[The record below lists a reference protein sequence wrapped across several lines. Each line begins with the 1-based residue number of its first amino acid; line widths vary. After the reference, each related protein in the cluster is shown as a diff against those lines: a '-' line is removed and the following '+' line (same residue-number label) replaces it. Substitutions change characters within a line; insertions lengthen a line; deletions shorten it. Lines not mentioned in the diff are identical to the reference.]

1 MFHFT
6 LHVYVFHSDP
16 RLMVQLSLYPVQ
28 YIQYWIQYG
37 LEENIPPEWCCQT
50 QNPVWFS
57 SEAKQEA
64 PHELCRLPT
73 GVHSPVWKK
82 DSLHTSVM
90 QQTFSLNV
98 PNYIIHNTLCML
110 MLHNAHLDSINVC
123 FSIFLTL
130 IHFVFVFLNLL
141 QQFLFKK
148 KKKFKVK
155 SWA

>member
-1 MFHFT
+1 MYMSFT
-6 LHVYVFHSDP
+6 VTPGWWSSCPYI
-16 RLMVQLSLYPVQ
+16 LSS
-28 YIQYWIQYG
+28 IFNTG
-37 LEENIPPEWCCQT
+37 
-50 QNPVWFS
+50 S
-57 SEAKQEA
+57 SM
-64 PHELCRLPT
+64 
-73 GVHSPVWKK
+73 VWKK
-82 DSLHTSVM
+82 TYLLNDVVRRRIQFGFLQRRSKRLHMSFVGYQLEFIVLFEKRSLHTSVM

-130 IHFVFVFLNLL
+130 INFVFVFLNLL